1 MKFQAGARVLVDLY
15 DQDRPAT
22 VIRVIDYTDRGGKLH
37 ERRLVVLDE
46 PVFEGDVERRWNVEL
61 KKLSEHPSDSA

>member
-1 MKFQAGARVLVDLY
+1 MVDLW

-37 ERRLVVLDE
+37 ERRLVLLDE
-46 PVFEGDVERRWNVEL
+46 PVFDEDVERRWNVEL
-61 KKLSEHPSDSA
+61 KTLTEHPPKGDPHEEA

>member
-1 MKFQAGARVLVDLY
+1 MKFPAGTRVLVDLY

-37 ERRLVVLDE
+37 ERRLVFLDE
-46 PVFEGDVERRWNVEL
+46 PAFDGDVERRWNVEL
-61 KKLSEHPSDSA
+61 ETLSEHPNTD